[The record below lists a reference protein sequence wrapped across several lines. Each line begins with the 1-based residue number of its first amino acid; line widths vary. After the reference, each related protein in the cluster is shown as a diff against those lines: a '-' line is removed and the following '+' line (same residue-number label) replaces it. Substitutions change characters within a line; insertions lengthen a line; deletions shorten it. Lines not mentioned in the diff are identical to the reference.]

1 MSMNI
6 KKWIGS
12 REFYGSVLALAVPIM
27 IQNGI
32 TTFVNMLDNIM
43 VGQVGTLPMSGVS
56 ITNQLLMIFN
66 LAVFGANNAAG
77 IFGAQFYGKGDRD
90 GVNNC
95 FHFKFMVSV
104 LITVLGILIFLLFGE
119 RLVDLYMDKNA
130 NTAEEIALTM
140 NYALTYMRIMLV
152 GLPAFTMM
160 NAVSSSV
167 RETGETKIAMRAS
180 IIAVLINFVGNYI
193 LIFGHFGFPKLG
205 IVGAAIAT
213 VISRFSEFLL
223 IMRGTLKQADRFYF
237 IKDMKNILRVPAS
250 LAKDIIRKGTPLVVN
265 EVMWSTALAI
275 IAQCYSTRGL
285 NAVAAVNINSTIQN
299 VFMITNMAMGISI
312 SIMVGQKLG
321 ANKIED
327 AVDTDRRLIVFS
339 VMLASVMGILLF
351 MLSPV
356 FPKMYNTGDNVR
368 SLAEN
373 MLKITALFMPFHALY
388 SGGYF
393 TLRSGGKTL
402 ITFLFDGFYSMT
414 VNVSCAYLLSRLTDL
429 PILMIFLAVQ
439 LCELPKAVLGM
450 YLVHKRVWVQNLVG
464 E

>member
-119 RLVDLYMDKNA
+119 RLVDLYMNKNA
-130 NTAEEIALTM
+130 NTAEEIAQTM

-250 LAKDIIRKGTPLVVN
+250 LTKDIIRKGTPLVVN

-312 SIMVGQKLG
+312 SIMVGQRLG
-321 ANKIED
+321 ANKIEE
-327 AVDTDRRLIVFS
+327 AVDTDRKLIVFS
-339 VMLASVMGILLF
+339 ILLSLVMGTLLF
-351 MLSPV
+351 VLSPV
-356 FPKMYNTGDNVR
+356 FPKMYNTSEEVR
-368 SLAEN
+368 TLAEN
-373 MLKITALFMPFHALY
+373 MLRITALYLPFHALY
-388 SGGYF
+388 NDGYF
-393 TLRSGGKTL
+393 TLRSGGKTV
-402 ITFLFDGFYSMT
+402 ITFLFDGVYTMT
-414 VNVSCAYLLSRLTDL
+414 VNVGCAFLLSRLTDL
-429 PILMIFLAVQ
+429 PIVMIFLAVQ
-439 LCELPKAVLGM
+439 ACDLPKALLGM
-450 YLVHKRVWVQNLVG
+450 VLVHKRVWVQNLVG
-464 E
+464 G